1 MKSYV
6 LIAMMLAVGFFG
18 DVGLVH
24 AAGDSEINVTNQ
36 GLALPEDGVTIFLYG
51 LGATLILFGV
61 ASLGYLY
68 RMNRG
73 LSWDFQQSD
82 PDYSA
87 GEH

>member
-6 LIAMMLAVGFFG
+6 FIATMLAVGFFC
-18 DVGLVH
+18 DAGLVH
-24 AAGDSEINVTNQ
+24 AAGGSDINVTNQ
-36 GLALPEDGVTIFLYG
+36 GLALPDDGMTIFFYG

-73 LSWDFQQSD
+73 LSWNFQQSD
-82 PDYSA
+82 PDSSA